1 MQTRCGESSEFICLK
16 LSITRLALISNHVWY
31 KSQQRFTVKAPAQTQ
46 FLEMMWQIPERLDT
60 TQHQL
65 CAHSVLCGN
74 NAAQTCHWSWVWL
87 NLRTLKSSLTIHS
100 LHHFV
105 VVNNC
110 SDTEWLFSPFYLC
123 SIGCLI
129 KPQNEMNVAH
139 VIHDMMKFLWCF
151 HDMIVTTPSKKC
163 NDSQLE
169 WKWKRASING
179 IVPPSDLSRQRWQ
192 YLASSLVQAREL

>member
-1 MQTRCGESSEFICLK
+1 MFDTSHNRGLLLKPRPRPNSSRWCDK
-16 LSITRLALISNHVWY
+16 YQSGS
-31 KSQQRFTVKAPAQTQ
+31 
-46 FLEMMWQIPERLDT
+46 

-74 NAAQTCHWSWVWL
+74 NAAQTCHWPWVWL
-87 NLRTLKSSLTIHS
+87 NLRMLKSSLTIHS

-110 SDTEWLFSPFYLC
+110 SDILNGLSHRFICAQLVAWS
-123 SIGCLI
+123 

-139 VIHDMMKFLWCF
+139 VIHDMIKFLWCF